1 VTGQPDDSRAAPAPP
16 VPRTARHWWRRIFLP
31 AVPDVLALL
40 LAQGES
46 SVTGMAAFAA
56 WSHGG
61 GPEAAAAVRSARN
74 EAYGARRELLAAL
87 QAALSTPVDQENLY
101 TLSERV
107 DRILEV
113 ARHAVREAEVLGWTP
128 DAHAGSMG
136 DRLAEGTRE
145 LVAGFGLLVKDPEEA
160 GRQADAASHAVHHV
174 ERDYREAMA
183 ELLQV
188 DDLRTVLAGQD
199 LYRRYLVVAE
209 AVVQVADRLWYVVL
223 RGA

>member
-1 VTGQPDDSRAAPAPP
+1 MTGQAGDSRPAPAP
-16 VPRTARHWWRRIFLP
+16 RTASRWWRRMFLP

-46 SVTGMAAFAA
+46 SVTGMVAFAA

-61 GPEAAAAVRSARN
+61 GPEAAAALRSARN
-74 EAYGARRELLAAL
+74 EAYSARRELLAAL

-101 TLSERV
+101 TLSERI

-128 DAHAGSMG
+128 DTHAGSMG
-136 DRLAEGTRE
+136 DRLAEGTRA
-145 LVAGFGLLVKDPEEA
+145 LLAGFDLLVKDPEEA

-183 ELLQV
+183 ELLAV
-188 DDLRTVLAGQD
+188 DDLRTVFAGQD

-209 AVVQVADRLWYVVL
+209 AIVQVADRLWYVVL

>member
-1 VTGQPDDSRAAPAPP
+1 M
-16 VPRTARHWWRRIFLP
+16 FLP
-31 AVPDVLALL
+31 AAPDVLALL
-40 LAQGES
+40 IAQGES
-46 SVTGMAAFAA
+46 SLAGMTAFAE

-61 GPEAAAAVRSARN
+61 DPEAAAAVSSARN
-74 EAYGARRELLAAL
+74 EAYSARRELQAAL
-87 QAALSTPVDQENLY
+87 QVALSTPVDQENLY

-113 ARHAVREAEVLGWTP
+113 ARHAVREAEVLDWTP
-128 DAHAGSMG
+128 DIHAGTMG
-136 DRLAEGTRE
+136 DRLAEGTRALIE
-145 LVAGFGLLVKDPEEA
+145 GFDLLVKDPEEA
-160 GRQADAASHAVHHV
+160 GRRADAASHAVHHV

-199 LYRRYLVVAE
+199 LYRRYLVVAG
-209 AVVQVADRLWYVVL
+209 AVVEVADRLWYVVL

>member
-1 VTGQPDDSRAAPAPP
+1 MTGPGDSRGASA
-16 VPRTARHWWRRIFLP
+16 PRTAKRRWRRMFLP
-31 AVPDVLALL
+31 AVPDVLGLL
-40 LAQGES
+40 VAQGDL
-46 SVTGMAAFAA
+46 SVTGIAAFAA

-61 GPEAAAAVRSARN
+61 DPQAAASVRSARN
-74 EAYGARRELLAAL
+74 EAYSARRELLAAL
-87 QAALSTPVDQENLY
+87 QVALSTPVDQENLY

-128 DAHAGSMG
+128 DVHSGTMG

-145 LVAGFGLLVKDPEEA
+145 LVAGFELLVKDPEEA
-160 GRQADAASHAVHHV
+160 GRRADAASHAVHHV

-183 ELLQV
+183 DLLQV
-188 DDLRTVLAGQD
+188 DDLRTVFAGQD

-209 AVVQVADRLWYVVL
+209 AVVEVADRLWYVVL

>member
-1 VTGQPDDSRAAPAPP
+1 MSGQPGDSPAAPN
-16 VPRTARHWWRRIFLP
+16 TARRWWRRMFLP
-31 AVPDVLALL
+31 AAPDVLALL
-40 LAQGES
+40 IAQGES
-46 SVTGMAAFAA
+46 SLAGMTAFAE

-61 GPEAAAAVRSARN
+61 DPEAAAAVSSARN
-74 EAYGARRELLAAL
+74 EAYSARRELQAAL
-87 QAALSTPVDQENLY
+87 QVALSTPVDQENLY

-113 ARHAVREAEVLGWTP
+113 ARHAVREAEVLDWTP
-128 DAHAGSMG
+128 DIHAGTMG
-136 DRLAEGTRE
+136 DRLAEGTRALIE
-145 LVAGFGLLVKDPEEA
+145 GFDLLVKDPEEA
-160 GRQADAASHAVHHV
+160 GRRADAASHAVHHV

-199 LYRRYLVVAE
+199 LYRRYLVVAG
-209 AVVQVADRLWYVVL
+209 AVVEVADRLWYVVL